1 MSHRYSEYCNI
12 KKHFKSK
19 KIVKNFMLWRTK
31 SVQWKVRQKYKHPTS
46 FIYCVLFRVQAETS
60 IINVNDKRTEIKV
73 IGLRSYTEYKIRL
86 RNVQTNSFS
95 KFIPGRY
102 LFIKFIK

>member
-1 MSHRYSEYCNI
+1 MDNHI
-12 KKHFKSK
+12 GPVVSK
-19 KIVKNFMLWRTK
+19 TYI
-31 SVQWKVRQKYKHPTS
+31 QTS
-46 FIYCVLFRVQAETS
+46 YLFIYYFLFRVQAETS

-95 KFIPGRY
+95 KFIPG
-102 LFIKFIK
+102 K

>member
-1 MSHRYSEYCNI
+1 
-12 KKHFKSK
+12 
-19 KIVKNFMLWRTK
+19 MLWITK
-31 SVQWKVRQKYKHPTS
+31 SVQWLVRHTYRHPTS
-46 FIYCVLFRVQAETS
+46 FIYYFIFRVQAETS

-95 KFIPGRY
+95 KFIPGKF
-102 LFIKFIK
+102 LFLMILISITLYFISLC